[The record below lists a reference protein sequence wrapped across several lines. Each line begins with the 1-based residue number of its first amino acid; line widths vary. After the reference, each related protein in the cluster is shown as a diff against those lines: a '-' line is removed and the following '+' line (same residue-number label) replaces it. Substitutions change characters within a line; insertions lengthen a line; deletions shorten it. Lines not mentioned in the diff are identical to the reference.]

1 MASLRYIGTS
11 LAQSGLVVSDT
22 DVDGTGRTVK

>member
-1 MASLRYIGTS
+1 MASLQYIGTS

-22 DVDGTGRTVK
+22 EVDGRSKLI